1 MADVFLI
8 LNISE
13 ELSCSVIEKNSLT
26 AASSS
31 RKTTMFA
38 WVLVKGFKL
47 L

>member
-1 MADVFLI
+1 MAEVFLI

-13 ELSCSVIEKNSLT
+13 ELGCSVIEKNSFT

-38 WVLVKGFKL
+38 WVLVKGFF
-47 L
+47 